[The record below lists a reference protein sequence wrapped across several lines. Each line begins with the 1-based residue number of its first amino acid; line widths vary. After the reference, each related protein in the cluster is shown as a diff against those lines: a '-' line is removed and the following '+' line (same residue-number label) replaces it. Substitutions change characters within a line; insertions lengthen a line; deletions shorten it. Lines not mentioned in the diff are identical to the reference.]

1 MIMIQIYNIDLW
13 DYSDAYIVVSGAI
26 IITGL
31 PNDATEA
38 NKIANER
45 NKEVIFKNCAPII
58 ECTSEI
64 NNTQIDHAKDL
75 NLVMRIYNLIEY
87 NNYLETSGSL

>member
-1 MIMIQIYNIDLW
+1 MIMTQIYDIDLW
-13 DYSDAYIVVSGAI
+13 VYSDAYIVVSGAI
-26 IITGL
+26 IITGV
-31 PNDATEA
+31 PNDANEA

-64 NNTQIDHAKDL
+64 NNTQIKSCK
-75 NLVMRIYNLIEY
+75 R
-87 NNYLETSGSL
+87 LESCDAHI